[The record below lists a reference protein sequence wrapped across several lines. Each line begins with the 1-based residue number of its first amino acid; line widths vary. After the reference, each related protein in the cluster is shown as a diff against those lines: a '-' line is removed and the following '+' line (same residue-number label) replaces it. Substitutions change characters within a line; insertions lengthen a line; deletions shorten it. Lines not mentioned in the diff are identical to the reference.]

1 MTSFIDN
8 FVERYIL
15 NKQLITDF
23 YHTLITHYHCID
35 DFKLNTNY
43 SILMFKELLF
53 KDQDNGFMQL
63 QSAYYK
69 ECGDYR
75 SKLDSG
81 IIIFDYACTIA
92 TAYNDVYGLRLLVA
106 DFRANAWSRI
116 AAYYI
121 CHKASAMLSDPEDY
135 GGIKKKIY
143 AIICS
148 IIDEEKEKKEEKQ
161 EDKEQEDDECSI
173 CLLSLKCEP
182 CFTTLC
188 RHTFHTNCWHRMV
201 DHSVKSF
208 EQTRCPLCRANVYK
222 VKTNI

>member
-15 NKQLITDF
+15 DKQVISDF

-53 KDQDNGFMQL
+53 KDQDNGFLQL

-135 GGIKKKIY
+135 SGIKKKIY

-148 IIDEEKEKKEEKQ
+148 IIDEEKEKK

-182 CFTTLC
+182 CFITLC
-188 RHTFHTNCWHRMV
+188 RHTFH
-201 DHSVKSF
+201 KSCF
-208 EQTRCPLCRANVYK
+208 NSCKRVYLEQEENVGKTCCPCPLCRANC
-222 VKTNI
+222 

>member
-15 NKQLITDF
+15 DKQVITDF

-53 KDQDNGFMQL
+53 KDQDNGFLQL

-69 ECGDYR
+69 ECKDYR

-81 IIIFDYACTIA
+81 IIIFDYACSIA

-135 GGIKKKIY
+135 SNIKKKIY

-148 IIDEEKEKKEEKQ
+148 IMDEEKEKKEE
-161 EDKEQEDDECSI
+161 KEQEDDECSI
-173 CLLSLKCEP
+173 CLQSLKCEP

-188 RHTFHTNCWHRMV
+188 RHTFH
-201 DHSVKSF
+201 KSCF
-208 EQTRCPLCRANVYK
+208 NSCKRVYLEQEENVGKTCCPCPLCRANC
-222 VKTNI
+222 

>member
-15 NKQLITDF
+15 NKQVIRDF

-53 KDQDNGFMQL
+53 KDQDNGFLQL
-63 QSAYYK
+63 QSSYNR

-81 IIIFDYACTIA
+81 TLVFEYACSIA

-106 DFRANAWSRI
+106 DYRANAWSRI

-135 GGIKKKIY
+135 SNIKKKIY

-148 IIDEEKEKKEEKQ
+148 IIEEEQEKEKEKEKEK
-161 EDKEQEDDECSI
+161 EDDECSI
-173 CLLSLKCEP
+173 CLQSLKCEP

-201 DHSVKSF
+201 DDSAKSF
-208 EQTRCPLCRANVYK
+208 KQTRCPLCRAK
-222 VKTNI
+222 C

>member
-15 NKQLITDF
+15 DKQVITDF
-23 YHTLITHYHCID
+23 YHTLITHYHCVD

-43 SILMFKELLF
+43 SILMFKEVLF
-53 KDQDNGFMQL
+53 KDQDNGFLQL

-135 GGIKKKIY
+135 SNIKKKIY

-148 IIDEEKEKKEEKQ
+148 IIEEKTEET
-161 EDKEQEDDECSI
+161 DDECAI
-173 CLLSLKCEP
+173 CLQSLKCEP

-188 RHTFHTNCWHRMV
+188 RHTFHKSCFNNCKRV
-201 DHSVKSF
+201 YLEQDENDHK
-208 EQTRCPLCRANVYK
+208 TCCPCPLCRANC
-222 VKTNI
+222 

>member
-15 NKQLITDF
+15 NKQVITDF
-23 YHTLITHYHCID
+23 YYTLITHYHCID

-53 KDQDNGFMQL
+53 KDQDNGFLQL

-106 DFRANAWSRI
+106 DFRANTWSRI

-135 GGIKKKIY
+135 SSIKKKIY
-143 AIICS
+143 AIIKS
-148 IIDEEKEKKEEKQ
+148 IIEEEQGKDAICVHEDE
-161 EDKEQEDDECSI
+161 ECSI
-173 CLLSLKCEP
+173 CLEQLSCKRCI
-182 CFTTLC
+182 TTQC
-188 RHTFHTNCWHRMV
+188 RHTFHETCFLHLI
-201 DHSVKSF
+201 
-208 EQTRCPLCRANVYK
+208 EQNTQTKCPLCRANV
-222 VKTNI
+222 

>member
-15 NKQLITDF
+15 DKEVIATF
-23 YHTLITHYHCID
+23 YHTLITRYHCVD

-53 KDQDNGFMQL
+53 KDQDDGFLQL
-63 QSAYYK
+63 QSSYNR

-81 IIIFDYACTIA
+81 TMVFDYACTIA
-92 TAYNDVYGLRLLVA
+92 TAYNDIYGLRLLVA
-106 DFRANAWSRI
+106 DYRANAWSRI

-135 GGIKKKIY
+135 SNIKKKIY

-148 IIDEEKEKKEEKQ
+148 IIEEEKAN
-161 EDKEQEDDECSI
+161 DECSI
-173 CLLSLKCEP
+173 CVHEDEECSICLEQLSCKRCI
-182 CFTTLC
+182 TTQC
-188 RHTFHTNCWHRMV
+188 RHIFHEICFLHLI
-201 DHSVKSF
+201 
-208 EQTRCPLCRANVYK
+208 EQNTQTKCPLCRANV
-222 VKTNI
+222 

>member
-8 FVERYIL
+8 FVECYIL
-15 NKQLITDF
+15 DKQVITDF
-23 YHTLITHYHCID
+23 YYTLITHYHCID

-53 KDQDNGFMQL
+53 KDQDNGFLQL

-69 ECGDYR
+69 ECKDYR

-81 IIIFDYACTIA
+81 IIIFEYACTIA
-92 TAYNDVYGLRLLVA
+92 SAYNDAYGLRLLVA
-106 DFRANAWSRI
+106 DFRANTWSRI

-121 CHKASAMLSDPEDY
+121 CHKANAMLSDPEDY
-135 GGIKKKIY
+135 SNIKKKIY

-148 IIDEEKEKKEEKQ
+148 IIDEEKEK
-161 EDKEQEDDECSI
+161 EDDECSI
-173 CLLSLKCEP
+173 CLQSLKCEP

-188 RHTFHTNCWHRMV
+188 RHTFH
-201 DHSVKSF
+201 KSCF
-208 EQTRCPLCRANVYK
+208 NSCKRVYLEQDENDDKTCCPCPLCRANC
-222 VKTNI
+222 

>member
-15 NKQLITDF
+15 NKQVITDF
-23 YHTLITHYHCID
+23 YHTLITHYHCVD

-53 KDQDNGFMQL
+53 KDQDDGFLQL
-63 QSAYYK
+63 QSSYNR
-69 ECGDYR
+69 ESGDYR

-81 IIIFDYACTIA
+81 TMVFDYACTIA
-92 TAYNDVYGLRLLVA
+92 TAYNDIYGLRLLVA
-106 DFRANAWSRI
+106 DYRANAWSRI

-135 GGIKKKIY
+135 SGIKKKIY

-148 IIDEEKEKKEEKQ
+148 IIEEQQGKDAICVHEDE
-161 EDKEQEDDECSI
+161 ECSI
-173 CLLSLKCEP
+173 CLEQLSCKRCI
-182 CFTTLC
+182 TTQC
-188 RHTFHTNCWHRMV
+188 RHTFHEICFLHLI
-201 DHSVKSF
+201 
-208 EQTRCPLCRANVYK
+208 EQNTQTKCPLCRANV
-222 VKTNI
+222 

>member
-15 NKQLITDF
+15 NKQVITDF

-53 KDQDNGFMQL
+53 KDQDNGFLQL
-63 QSAYYK
+63 QSCYNK

-135 GGIKKKIY
+135 SGIKKKIY

-148 IIDEEKEKKEEKQ
+148 IIEEEQGKDAICVHTDE
-161 EDKEQEDDECSI
+161 ECSI
-173 CLLSLKCEP
+173 CLEQLNCKRCI
-182 CFTTLC
+182 TTQC
-188 RHTFHTNCWHRMV
+188 RHTFHEICFLHLI
-201 DHSVKSF
+201 
-208 EQTRCPLCRANVYK
+208 EQNTQTKCPLCRAYV
-222 VKTNI
+222 

>member
-15 NKQLITDF
+15 DKQVITDF

-53 KDQDNGFMQL
+53 KDQDNGFLQL

-81 IIIFDYACTIA
+81 IIIFEYACTIA
-92 TAYNDVYGLRLLVA
+92 SAYNDVYGLRLLVA
-106 DFRANAWSRI
+106 DFRANCWSRI

-135 GGIKKKIY
+135 RGIKKKIY
-143 AIICS
+143 AIINS
-148 IIDEEKEKKEEKQ
+148 IIKQ
-161 EDKEQEDDECSI
+161 EQEQEKEQEAICVHEDEECSI
-173 CLLSLKCEP
+173 CLEQLSCKRCI
-182 CFTTLC
+182 TTQC
-188 RHTFHTNCWHRMV
+188 RHTFHEICFLHLI
-201 DHSVKSF
+201 
-208 EQTRCPLCRANVYK
+208 EQNTQTKCPLCRANV
-222 VKTNI
+222 

>member
-1 MTSFIDN
+1 MTQFIDK

-15 NKQLITDF
+15 NKQVIRDF

-53 KDQDNGFMQL
+53 KDQDDGFIQL
-63 QSAYYK
+63 QSAYIQ

-81 IIIFDYACTIA
+81 IIIFDYACSIA

-135 GGIKKKIY
+135 SGIKKKIY

-148 IIDEEKEKKEEKQ
+148 IIEEETEETEDKEKEKT
-161 EDKEQEDDECSI
+161 DDECAI
-173 CLLSLKCEP
+173 CLQSLKCEP

-188 RHTFHTNCWHRMV
+188 RHTFH
-201 DHSVKSF
+201 KSCF
-208 EQTRCPLCRANVYK
+208 NSCKRVYLEQDENDDKTCCPCPLCRANC
-222 VKTNI
+222 

>member
-15 NKQLITDF
+15 DKEVIADF
-23 YHTLITHYHCID
+23 YHTLISRYHCVD
-35 DFKLNTNY
+35 DFKLNTNS

-63 QSAYYK
+63 QSAYIQ

-81 IIIFDYACTIA
+81 IIIFEYACTIA
-92 TAYNDVYGLRLLVA
+92 SAYNDVYGLRLLVA
-106 DFRANAWSRI
+106 DFRANTWSRI

-135 GGIKKKIY
+135 SNIKKKIY
-143 AIICS
+143 AIINS
-148 IIDEEKEKKEEKQ
+148 IIKEEKEKEKKDAICVH
-161 EDKEQEDDECSI
+161 EDEECSI
-173 CLLSLKCEP
+173 CLEQLSCKRCI
-182 CFTTLC
+182 TTQC
-188 RHTFHTNCWHRMV
+188 RHTFHEICFLHLI
-201 DHSVKSF
+201 
-208 EQTRCPLCRANVYK
+208 EQNTQTKCPLCRAYV
-222 VKTNI
+222 

>member
-15 NKQLITDF
+15 DKQVITDF
-23 YHTLITHYHCID
+23 YHTLITHYYCID

-53 KDQDNGFMQL
+53 KDQDNGFLQL

-69 ECGDYR
+69 ECKDYR

-81 IIIFDYACTIA
+81 IIIFEYACTIA
-92 TAYNDVYGLRLLVA
+92 SAYNDVYGLRLLVA
-106 DFRANAWSRI
+106 DFRANCWSRI

-121 CHKASAMLSDPEDY
+121 CHKANAMLSDPEDY
-135 GGIKKKIY
+135 SNIKKKIY

-148 IIDEEKEKKEEKQ
+148 IIEEEQGKDAICVHEDE
-161 EDKEQEDDECSI
+161 ECSI
-173 CLLSLKCEP
+173 CLEQLSCKRCI
-182 CFTTLC
+182 TTQC
-188 RHTFHTNCWHRMV
+188 RHTFHEICFLHLI
-201 DHSVKSF
+201 
-208 EQTRCPLCRANVYK
+208 EQNTQTKCPLCRANV
-222 VKTNI
+222 

>member
-15 NKQLITDF
+15 DKQVITDF
-23 YHTLITHYHCID
+23 YHTLITHYYCID

-53 KDQDNGFMQL
+53 KDQDNGFLQL

-69 ECGDYR
+69 ECKDYR

-81 IIIFDYACTIA
+81 IIIFEYACTIA

-106 DFRANAWSRI
+106 DFRANCWSRI

-121 CHKASAMLSDPEDY
+121 CHKANAMLSDPEDY
-135 GGIKKKIY
+135 SGIKKKIY

-148 IIDEEKEKKEEKQ
+148 IIDEEKEKKEEKE

-173 CLLSLKCEP
+173 CLQSLKCEP

-188 RHTFHTNCWHRMV
+188 RHTFHKSCFNSCKRV
-201 DHSVKSF
+201 YLEQDENDHK
-208 EQTRCPLCRANVYK
+208 TCCPCPLCRANC
-222 VKTNI
+222 

>member
-15 NKQLITDF
+15 NKQVIGDF
-23 YHTLITHYHCID
+23 YHTLITHYHCVD

-53 KDQDNGFMQL
+53 KDQDDGFLQL
-63 QSAYYK
+63 QSCYNR

-81 IIIFDYACTIA
+81 IIIFDYACSIA

-135 GGIKKKIY
+135 SGIKKKLY

-148 IIDEEKEKKEEKQ
+148 IIEEEKGKDAICVHNDE
-161 EDKEQEDDECSI
+161 ECSI
-173 CLLSLKCEP
+173 CLEQLSCKRCI
-182 CFTTLC
+182 TTQC
-188 RHTFHTNCWHRMV
+188 RHTFHEICFLHLI
-201 DHSVKSF
+201 
-208 EQTRCPLCRANVYK
+208 EQNTQTKCPLCRAYV
-222 VKTNI
+222 

>member
-1 MTSFIDN
+1 MTSVIDN
-8 FVERYIL
+8 FVELYIL
-15 NKQLITDF
+15 NEQVITDF

-63 QSAYYK
+63 QSAYIQ

-81 IIIFDYACTIA
+81 IIIFEYACTIA

-106 DFRANAWSRI
+106 DYRANVWSRI
-116 AAYYI
+116 SAYYI

-135 GGIKKKIY
+135 SGIKKKIY

-148 IIDEEKEKKEEKQ
+148 IIEEEQGKDAICVHEDE
-161 EDKEQEDDECSI
+161 ECSI
-173 CLLSLKCEP
+173 CLEQLSCKRCI
-182 CFTTLC
+182 TTQC
-188 RHTFHTNCWHRMV
+188 RHTFHEICFLRLI
-201 DHSVKSF
+201 
-208 EQTRCPLCRANVYK
+208 EQNTQTKCPLCRANV
-222 VKTNI
+222 

>member
-15 NKQLITDF
+15 DKEVIANF
-23 YHTLITHYHCID
+23 YHTLISRYHCID

-53 KDQDNGFMQL
+53 KDQDDGFLQL
-63 QSAYYK
+63 QSSYNR

-81 IIIFDYACTIA
+81 TMVFEYACTIA
-92 TAYNDVYGLRLLVA
+92 TAYNDIYGLRLLVA
-106 DFRANAWSRI
+106 DYRANAWSRI

-135 GGIKKKIY
+135 SGIKKKIY
-143 AIICS
+143 AIINS
-148 IIDEEKEKKEEKQ
+148 IIKEEKEKEKEKEKKDAICVH
-161 EDKEQEDDECSI
+161 EDEECSI
-173 CLLSLKCEP
+173 CLEQLSCKRCI
-182 CFTTLC
+182 TTQC
-188 RHTFHTNCWHRMV
+188 RHTFHEICFLHLI
-201 DHSVKSF
+201 
-208 EQTRCPLCRANVYK
+208 EQNTQTKCPLCRANV
-222 VKTNI
+222 

>member
-15 NKQLITDF
+15 DKQVITDF
-23 YHTLITHYHCID
+23 YNTLITHYYCID

-53 KDQDNGFMQL
+53 KDQDNGFIQL
-63 QSAYYK
+63 QSAYIK

-75 SKLDSG
+75 SKQDSG
-81 IIIFDYACTIA
+81 IMIFDYACTIA

-135 GGIKKKIY
+135 SNIKKKIY

-148 IIDEEKEKKEEKQ
+148 IIDEEKEKKEEKDAICVH
-161 EDKEQEDDECSI
+161 EDEECSI
-173 CLLSLKCEP
+173 CLEQLSCKRCI
-182 CFTTLC
+182 TTQC
-188 RHTFHTNCWHRMV
+188 RHTFHETC
-201 DHSVKSF
+201 F
-208 EQTRCPLCRANVYK
+208 LQLIEQNTQTKCPLCRANV
-222 VKTNI
+222 

>member
-15 NKQLITDF
+15 DKQVITDF
-23 YHTLITHYHCID
+23 YYTLITHYHCID

-53 KDQDNGFMQL
+53 KDQDNGFLQL

-69 ECGDYR
+69 ECKDYR

-81 IIIFDYACTIA
+81 IIIFEYACTIA

-106 DFRANAWSRI
+106 DFRANTWSRI

-135 GGIKKKIY
+135 SNIKKKIY
-143 AIICS
+143 AIINS
-148 IIDEEKEKKEEKQ
+148 IIKEEKEKEKKDAICVH
-161 EDKEQEDDECSI
+161 EDEECSI
-173 CLLSLKCEP
+173 CLEQLSCKRCI
-182 CFTTLC
+182 TTQC
-188 RHTFHTNCWHRMV
+188 RHTFHEICFLHLI
-201 DHSVKSF
+201 
-208 EQTRCPLCRANVYK
+208 EQNTQTKCPLCRANV
-222 VKTNI
+222 

>member
-1 MTSFIDN
+1 MTQFIDN
-8 FVERYIL
+8 FVESYIL
-15 NKQLITDF
+15 NKQVIADF
-23 YHTLITHYHCID
+23 YHTLITHYYCVD

-53 KDQDNGFMQL
+53 KDQDNGFLQL
-63 QSAYYK
+63 QSAYNQ

-81 IIIFDYACTIA
+81 IIIFDYACSIA

-106 DFRANAWSRI
+106 DFRANCWSRI
-116 AAYYI
+116 SAYYI

-135 GGIKKKIY
+135 SGIKKKIY

-148 IIDEEKEKKEEKQ
+148 IIEEEKEK
-161 EDKEQEDDECSI
+161 DKEKTDDECSI
-173 CLLSLKCEP
+173 CLQSLKCEP

-188 RHTFHTNCWHRMV
+188 RHTFHKSCFNSCKRV
-201 DHSVKSF
+201 YLEQDENDHK
-208 EQTRCPLCRANVYK
+208 TCCPCPLCRANC
-222 VKTNI
+222 

>member
-15 NKQLITDF
+15 NKQVITDF
-23 YHTLITHYHCID
+23 YHTLITRYHCID

-53 KDQDNGFMQL
+53 KDQDNGFIQL

-69 ECGDYR
+69 ECKDYR

-81 IIIFDYACTIA
+81 IIIFEYACTIA
-92 TAYNDVYGLRLLVA
+92 SAYNDVYGLRLLVA
-106 DFRANAWSRI
+106 DFRANTWSRI

-121 CHKASAMLSDPEDY
+121 CHKANAMLSDPEDY
-135 GGIKKKIY
+135 SNIKKKIY

-148 IIDEEKEKKEEKQ
+148 IIDEEQGKDAICVH
-161 EDKEQEDDECSI
+161 EDEECSI
-173 CLLSLKCEP
+173 CLEQLSCKRCI
-182 CFTTLC
+182 TTQC
-188 RHTFHTNCWHRMV
+188 RHTFHEICFLHLI
-201 DHSVKSF
+201 
-208 EQTRCPLCRANVYK
+208 EQNTQTKCPLCRANV
-222 VKTNI
+222 

>member
-15 NKQLITDF
+15 DKQVITDF
-23 YHTLITHYHCID
+23 YYTLLTHYHCVD

-53 KDQDNGFMQL
+53 KDQDNGFLQL

-69 ECGDYR
+69 ECEDYR

-81 IIIFDYACTIA
+81 IIIFEYACTIA
-92 TAYNDVYGLRLLVA
+92 SAYNDVYGLRLLVA
-106 DFRANAWSRI
+106 DFRANCWSRI

-121 CHKASAMLSDPEDY
+121 CHKANAMLSDPEDY
-135 GGIKKKIY
+135 SNIKKKIY

-148 IIDEEKEKKEEKQ
+148 IIEEEQGKDAICVHEDE
-161 EDKEQEDDECSI
+161 ECSI
-173 CLLSLKCEP
+173 CLEQLSCKRCI
-182 CFTTLC
+182 TTQC
-188 RHTFHTNCWHRMV
+188 RHTFHEICFLHLI
-201 DHSVKSF
+201 
-208 EQTRCPLCRANVYK
+208 EQNTQTKCPLCRANV
-222 VKTNI
+222 

>member
-15 NKQLITDF
+15 NKQVITDF
-23 YHTLITHYHCID
+23 YYTLTTHYHCID

-53 KDQDNGFMQL
+53 KDQDNGFLQL
-63 QSAYYK
+63 QSCYNK

-135 GGIKKKIY
+135 SGIKKKIY

-148 IIDEEKEKKEEKQ
+148 IIEEEQGKDAICVHEDE
-161 EDKEQEDDECSI
+161 ECSI
-173 CLLSLKCEP
+173 CLEQLSCKRCI
-182 CFTTLC
+182 TTQC
-188 RHTFHTNCWHRMV
+188 RHTFHEICFLHLI
-201 DHSVKSF
+201 
-208 EQTRCPLCRANVYK
+208 EQNTQTKCPLCRANV
-222 VKTNI
+222 

>member
-15 NKQLITDF
+15 DKEVIANF
-23 YHTLITHYHCID
+23 YHTLITRYHCVD

-53 KDQDNGFMQL
+53 KDQDDGFLQL
-63 QSAYYK
+63 QSSYNR

-81 IIIFDYACTIA
+81 TMVFEYACTIA
-92 TAYNDVYGLRLLVA
+92 TAYNDIYGLRLLVA
-106 DFRANAWSRI
+106 DYRANAWSRI

-135 GGIKKKIY
+135 SGIKKKIY
-143 AIICS
+143 AIINS
-148 IIDEEKEKKEEKQ
+148 IIKEEKEKKDAICVH
-161 EDKEQEDDECSI
+161 EDEECSI
-173 CLLSLKCEP
+173 CLEQLSCKRCI
-182 CFTTLC
+182 TTQC
-188 RHTFHTNCWHRMV
+188 RHTFHEICFLHLI
-201 DHSVKSF
+201 
-208 EQTRCPLCRANVYK
+208 EQNTQTKCPLCRANV
-222 VKTNI
+222 

>member
-15 NKQLITDF
+15 DKQVISDF
-23 YHTLITHYHCID
+23 YHTLITHYHCVD

-53 KDQDNGFMQL
+53 KDQDTGFLQL
-63 QSAYYK
+63 QSCYNR

-75 SKLDSG
+75 SKQDSG
-81 IIIFDYACTIA
+81 TMVFEYACTIA
-92 TAYNDVYGLRLLVA
+92 TAYNDMYGLRLLVA
-106 DFRANAWSRI
+106 DYRANAWSRI

-135 GGIKKKIY
+135 SNIKKKIY

-148 IIDEEKEKKEEKQ
+148 IIEEEKEKEKEKKDAICVH
-161 EDKEQEDDECSI
+161 EDEECSI
-173 CLLSLKCEP
+173 CLEQLSCKRCI
-182 CFTTLC
+182 TTQC
-188 RHTFHTNCWHRMV
+188 RHTFHETCFLHLIKQNT
-201 DHSVKSF
+201 
-208 EQTRCPLCRANVYK
+208 QTKCPLCRAYV
-222 VKTNI
+222 

>member
-1 MTSFIDN
+1 MTSVIDN

-15 NKQLITDF
+15 NKQVIADF

-63 QSAYYK
+63 QIAYLR

-81 IIIFDYACTIA
+81 TLVFEYACTIA

-106 DFRANAWSRI
+106 DYRANAWSRI

-135 GGIKKKIY
+135 SGIKKKIY

-148 IIDEEKEKKEEKQ
+148 IIEEEKEEKE

-173 CLLSLKCEP
+173 CLQSLKCEP

-188 RHTFHTNCWHRMV
+188 RHTFHTNCLQRLV
-201 DHSVKSF
+201 DHCVKSF

-222 VKTNI
+222 VKNNF

>member
-15 NKQLITDF
+15 NKQVIRDF
-23 YHTLITHYHCID
+23 YHTLITHYHCVD

-53 KDQDNGFMQL
+53 KDQDNGFLQL

-69 ECGDYR
+69 ECKDYR

-81 IIIFDYACTIA
+81 IIIFDYACSIA
-92 TAYNDVYGLRLLVA
+92 TAYNDIYGLRLLVA

-135 GGIKKKIY
+135 SNIKKKIY

-148 IIDEEKEKKEEKQ
+148 IIEEEQGKDAICVHEDE
-161 EDKEQEDDECSI
+161 ECSI
-173 CLLSLKCEP
+173 CLEQLNCKRCI
-182 CFTTLC
+182 TTQC
-188 RHTFHTNCWHRMV
+188 RHTFHEICFLHLI
-201 DHSVKSF
+201 
-208 EQTRCPLCRANVYK
+208 EQNTQTKCPLCRANV
-222 VKTNI
+222 

>member
-15 NKQLITDF
+15 DKQVISDF

-53 KDQDNGFMQL
+53 KDQDNGFLQL

-69 ECGDYR
+69 ECKDYR

-81 IIIFDYACTIA
+81 IIIFEYACTIA
-92 TAYNDVYGLRLLVA
+92 SAYNDAYGLRLLVA
-106 DFRANAWSRI
+106 DFRANTWSRI

-121 CHKASAMLSDPEDY
+121 CHKANAMLSDPEDY
-135 GGIKKKIY
+135 SGIKKKIY

-148 IIDEEKEKKEEKQ
+148 IIEEEQGKDAICVHNDE
-161 EDKEQEDDECSI
+161 ECSI
-173 CLLSLKCEP
+173 CLELLSCKRCI
-182 CFTTLC
+182 TTQC
-188 RHTFHTNCWHRMV
+188 RHTFHEICFLHLI
-201 DHSVKSF
+201 
-208 EQTRCPLCRANVYK
+208 EQNTQTKCPLCRAHV
-222 VKTNI
+222 

>member
-15 NKQLITDF
+15 DKQVIDDF
-23 YHTLITHYHCID
+23 YHTLIRRYHCVD
-35 DFKLNTNY
+35 DFKLDTNY

-53 KDQDNGFMQL
+53 KDQDDGFLQL
-63 QSAYYK
+63 QSSYNR

-81 IIIFDYACTIA
+81 TMVFEYACTIA
-92 TAYNDVYGLRLLVA
+92 TAYNDIYGLRLLVA
-106 DFRANAWSRI
+106 DYRANAWSRI

-135 GGIKKKIY
+135 SGIKKKIY

-148 IIDEEKEKKEEKQ
+148 IIEEEKA
-161 EDKEQEDDECSI
+161 DDECSI
-173 CLLSLKCEP
+173 CVHEDEECSICLEQLSCKRCI
-182 CFTTLC
+182 TTQC
-188 RHTFHTNCWHRMV
+188 RHIFHETCFLHLIEQNT
-201 DHSVKSF
+201 
-208 EQTRCPLCRANVYK
+208 QTRCPLCRAYV
-222 VKTNI
+222 

>member
-15 NKQLITDF
+15 DKQVITDF
-23 YHTLITHYHCID
+23 YYTLLTHYHCVD

-53 KDQDNGFMQL
+53 KDQDNGFLQL
-63 QSAYYK
+63 QSCYNK

-135 GGIKKKIY
+135 SGIKKKIY

-148 IIDEEKEKKEEKQ
+148 IIDEEKEEEKKDAICVH
-161 EDKEQEDDECSI
+161 EDEECSI
-173 CLLSLKCEP
+173 CLEQLSCKRCI
-182 CFTTLC
+182 TTQC
-188 RHTFHTNCWHRMV
+188 RHTFHEICFLHLI
-201 DHSVKSF
+201 
-208 EQTRCPLCRANVYK
+208 EQNTQTKCPLCRAYV
-222 VKTNI
+222 

>member
-15 NKQLITDF
+15 DKQVITDF
-23 YHTLITHYHCID
+23 YYTLITHYHCID

-53 KDQDNGFMQL
+53 KDQDNGFLQL

-69 ECGDYR
+69 ECKDYR

-81 IIIFDYACTIA
+81 IIIFEYACTIA
-92 TAYNDVYGLRLLVA
+92 SAYNDAYGLRLLVA
-106 DFRANAWSRI
+106 DFRANTWSRI

-121 CHKASAMLSDPEDY
+121 CHKANAMLSDPEDY
-135 GGIKKKIY
+135 SNIKKKIY

-148 IIDEEKEKKEEKQ
+148 IIDEEKEKKEEKDAICVH
-161 EDKEQEDDECSI
+161 EDEECSI
-173 CLLSLKCEP
+173 CLEQLSCKHCI
-182 CFTTLC
+182 TTQC
-188 RHTFHTNCWHRMV
+188 RHTFHETC
-201 DHSVKSF
+201 F
-208 EQTRCPLCRANVYK
+208 LQLIEQNTQTKCPLCRANV
-222 VKTNI
+222 